1 MSCVSICLGYAFK
14 TKISTGKK
22 NKTKNK
28 CAKYFLQIHGQL
40 RIRLACQ
47 WGCINLST
55 HTK

>member
-1 MSCVSICLGYAFK
+1 MSCVSICLGYAF
-14 TKISTGKK
+14 K